1 MAENHDVIDVIKDN
15 ENIEITKEE
24 KRINYGKK
32 KAEKAFETKSLAEI
46 VKTEAKEEIKAKIE
60 IPKESEIKEEVKATE
75 VAEVKEDVKEN
86 TKEDIKPVAIPKKK
100 TVKGKV
106 ISAGK
111 LHVVVKIE
119 GGNSIRI
126 NGKHS
131 YKVGDTVEV

>member
-1 MAENHDVIDVIKDN
+1 MAENHEVIDVIKDN
-15 ENIEITKEE
+15 ENFEITKEE
-24 KRINYGKK
+24 KKTNYGKK

-46 VKTEAKEEIKAKIE
+46 VKAEAKEEVKAKVE
-60 IPKESEIKEEVKATE
+60 TSKESEIKEEVKAVE
-75 VAEVKEDVKEN
+75 VAEVKENAKEDVKS
-86 TKEDIKPVAIPKKK
+86 VVIPKKK

-111 LHVVVKIE
+111 LHVVVKTE
-119 GGNSIRI
+119 GGNAIRI

>member
-24 KRINYGKK
+24 KRANYGKK
-32 KAEKAFETKSLAEI
+32 KAEKAFETKSLTEI
-46 VKTEAKEEIKAKIE
+46 VKAEAKEEIKAKVE
-60 IPKESEIKEEVKATE
+60 IPKESEVKEEVKATE
-75 VAEVKEDVKEN
+75 VAEVKED
-86 TKEDIKPVAIPKKK
+86 IKPVVIPKKK

-111 LHVVVKIE
+111 LHIVVKTE

>member
-24 KRINYGKK
+24 KRANYGKK
-32 KAEKAFETKSLAEI
+32 KAEKAPETKSLAEI
-46 VKTEAKEEIKAKIE
+46 VKSETKEEVKIKAE
-60 IPKESEIKEEVKATE
+60 APKESEIKEEIKAVE
-75 VAEVKEDVKEN
+75 VAEVKENVKEDVKPIVV
-86 TKEDIKPVAIPKKK
+86 TPKKK

-111 LHVVVKIE
+111 LHVVVKTE

-131 YKVGDTVEV
+131 YKVGDTVEM

>member
-1 MAENHDVIDVIKDN
+1 MAENHEVVDVIKDS
-15 ENIEITKEE
+15 ENIEFTKEE
-24 KRINYGKK
+24 KRANYGKK
-32 KAEKAFETKSLAEI
+32 KAEKASETKSLTEI
-46 VKTEAKEEIKAKIE
+46 VKSEAKEEVKVKAE
-60 IPKESEIKEEVKATE
+60 TSKESEIKEEVKAVE
-75 VAEVKEDVKEN
+75 VAEVKEDVKE
-86 TKEDIKPVAIPKKK
+86 DVKPVVVTPKKK

-111 LHVVVKIE
+111 LHVVVKTE

>member
-24 KRINYGKK
+24 KRANYGKK

-46 VKTEAKEEIKAKIE
+46 VKTETKEEVKVKDEA
-60 IPKESEIKEEVKATE
+60 PKESEIKEDVKAVE
-75 VAEVKEDVKEN
+75 VAEVKENLKEDVK
-86 TKEDIKPVAIPKKK
+86 PVVTPKKK

-111 LHVVVKIE
+111 LHIVVKTE